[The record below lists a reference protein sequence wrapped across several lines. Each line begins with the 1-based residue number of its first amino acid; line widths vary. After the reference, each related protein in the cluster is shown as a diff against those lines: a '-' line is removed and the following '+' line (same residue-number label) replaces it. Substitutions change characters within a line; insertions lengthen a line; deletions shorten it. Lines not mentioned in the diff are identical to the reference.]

1 MSKKHDILELNVNL
15 KDMSETLERLRKDK
29 KMTQPELGVLIGYD
43 KATISACE
51 NGHSLPKTEVL
62 IRLSDY
68 YKVSINYLLG
78 KTKYRHQE
86 IEDIGKPLGLSDKSV
101 CALLFMS
108 GNEYKDFSKREFGD
122 YKEMM
127 TSEDY
132 KIHSN
137 IMEII
142 NLSLEQLYDDIIES
156 KKEGYRHLFKDTI
169 YDDVYKYI
177 HSDYF
182 VRMKCEGSDEIH
194 FSYNPEK
201 GRKQYMTIEYEG
213 KEDTVSVG
221 EFNRFEARNGII
233 DKLFKKL
240 EKIRIG
246 GLKDGKHK
254 TKRK

>member
-1 MSKKHDILELNVNL
+1 MTSRLVFNPEKMRKRLIE
-15 KDMSETLERLRKDK
+15 ER
-29 KMTQPELGVLIGYD
+29 ELGGFSTQQKLADALGYS
-43 KATISACE
+43 KNAISGMEKENNPSIPSVETIV
-51 NGHSLPKTEVL
+51 K
-62 IRLSDY
+62 LSKL
-68 YKVSINYLLG
+68 YKVSTDYLLG
-78 KTKYRHQE
+78 VSDYKSE
-86 IEDIGKPLGLSDKSV
+86 GAEEIGKPLGLSYKSV
-101 CALLFMS
+101 SALLFMS
-108 GNEYKDFSKREFGD
+108 GNEYKDISKREFGD

-156 KKEGYRHLFKDTI
+156 KEEGYRHLFKDTI

-177 HSDYF
+177 YSDYF
-182 VRMKCEGSDEIH
+182 TRMEFEGSDEIH

-201 GRKQYMTIEYEG
+201 GRKQYIHIEYEG
-213 KEDTVSVG
+213 KEYDIPLG
-221 EFNRFEARNGII
+221 DFNRFESRNGII

-240 EKIRIG
+240 EKIRKG
-246 GLKDGKHK
+246 DPEDGKHK